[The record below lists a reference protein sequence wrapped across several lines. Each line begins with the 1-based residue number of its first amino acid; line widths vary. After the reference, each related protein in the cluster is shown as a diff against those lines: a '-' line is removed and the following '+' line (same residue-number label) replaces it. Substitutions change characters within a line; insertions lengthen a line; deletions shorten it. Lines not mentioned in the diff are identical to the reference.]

1 MKNLTPA
8 ELAAVGAVD
17 RDRIAADLAAIVAHP
32 SLTGSEGEVQT
43 EMALRM
49 TTAGLEVERVDV
61 PAAELAADPDFPGV
75 EVPRDVH
82 PVVAGR
88 LGDRESGR
96 RAIIAGHVDVVGG
109 GDELQWTTPP
119 FEPRIADGLLYGRGA
134 CDMKAG
140 VVAGLAALRA
150 LVEAEV
156 ELGGEAILLTVP
168 GEEDG
173 GAGMLAA
180 IRAGFAGGVRRHH
193 GADGPPRR
201 DGPGRRDHVHAD
213 DPGTK
218 RARGVPAR
226 GRLGDREAVADHAG
240 ARGERARPGP
250 KPSRCGRCAS
260 WASPTPRR
268 SAGSPPA
275 SGRRSVPDRLVA
287 EGRYGVCVGQT
298 RRRGRGRAAVGR
310 RRRLRRRRVAAR
322 PSGRRRDH
330 RRALRLGLGR
340 ERPPAAVGPRRDGP
354 RRPRPAARL
363 PRRPVRR
370 RRPPPDRPRRR
381 RRPSSTGPA
390 TRTWPTPRTS
400 TSRSRTSP
408 AAPGCSRCGSCA
420 RSAETPGP
428 GPPVSRMKRRDQ
440 VHSFHG

>member
-17 RDRIAADLAAIVAHP
+17 RDRIAADLSAIVAYP

-61 PAAELAADPDFPGV
+61 PAVELAADSDFPGV

-88 LGDRESGR
+88 LGEGASGR
-96 RAIIAGHVDVVGG
+96 RAVIAGHVDVVGG
-109 GDELQWTTPP
+109 GDELQWTSPP

-180 IRAGFAGGVRRHH
+180 IRAGFAGGV
-193 GADGPPRR
+193 
-201 DGPGRRDHVHAD
+201 
-213 DPGTK
+213 
-218 RARGVPAR
+218 
-226 GRLGDREAVADHAG
+226 AVITEPTDLNIVTAQAG
-240 ARGERARPGP
+240 AITFTLTIQGRSAHAAFRREGVSAIEKLWPIMRALEENERARTEAEPLRAMRELGLP
-250 KPSRCGRCAS
+250 YPTAIGRVG
-260 WASPTPRR
+260 
-268 SAGSPPA
+268 AGEWS
-275 SGRRSVPDRLVA
+275 STVPDRLVA

-298 RRRGRGRAAVGR
+298 VADAEAELRAV
-310 RRRLRRRRVAAR
+310 VAAACV
-322 PSGRRRDH
+322 GDEWLRDH
-330 RRALRLGLGR
+330 PADIEITGGRFASASVANDHPLPWALAETARDVLGR
-340 ERPPAAVGPRRDGP
+340 LPDFLGVPYGAD
-354 RRPRPAARL
+354 ARL
-363 PRRPVRR
+363 LIDHGETPTVLYGPGD
-370 RRPPPDRPRRR
+370 PNLAHAPDEHVALEDVAR
-381 RRPSSTGPA
+381 
-390 TRTWPTPRTS
+390 
-400 TSRSRTSP
+400 
-408 AAPGCSRCGSCA
+408 CA
-420 RSAETPGP
+420 RVLAVWVMRTLG
-428 GPPVSRMKRRDQ
+428 
-440 VHSFHG
+440 